1 MSSSEVHI
9 LRELLSAG
17 PDHVSGQELARQLRV
32 SRVAIWAQL
41 HKLERQGFR
50 FEASRSRGYRL
61 VRTPG
66 TLHPALIQAY
76 LDRRGRAPGLV
87 CLDRIDSTN
96 TEGERRLAA
105 GEHTPLVILAR
116 EQTQGRGRLGRAWH
130 SADRGNLYASFVFRP
145 QLAPAHLQDFTLWLG
160 LNLCELVENFCQLR
174 PGLKWPND
182 LLVDGRKAGG
192 LLTEARVDADQVRD
206 LIFGVGLN
214 VNGRATDLPA
224 ELRRTAVSLAD
235 AAGAPLDFNRFAAA
249 VVGRVLVACREF
261 TEGDYRDKFADLW
274 KRYDILRN
282 RHVTLAQGN
291 RTVRGTARGI
301 DDEGSL
307 IVRLDTGRTERF
319 RAGEVTLGKDG
330 A

>member
-9 LRELLSAG
+9 LRELLAAG
-17 PDHVSGQELARQLRV
+17 PDHVSGQKLARQLRV
-32 SRVAIWAQL
+32 SRVAVWAQL

-61 VRTPG
+61 TRTPG
-66 TLHPALIQAY
+66 ALHQSLVQAY
-76 LDRRGRAPGLV
+76 LDRRGRTPGLV

-96 TEGERRLAA
+96 TEAERRLAA
-105 GEHTPLVILAR
+105 GEPTPLVILAR

-145 QLAPAHLQDFTLWLG
+145 QLAPAQLQDFTLWLG
-160 LNLCELVENFCQLR
+160 LNLCELVENFCKLK

-206 LIFGVGLN
+206 LVFGVGLN
-214 VNGRATDLPA
+214 VNGRSADLPA
-224 ELRRTAVSLAD
+224 ELRRTAVSLAE
-235 AAGAPLDFNRFAAA
+235 AAGAPLEFNRFAAA

-261 TEGDYRDKFADLW
+261 TDGDYRDKFADLW
-274 KRYDILRN
+274 KRYDILRD
-282 RHVTLAQGN
+282 RPVTLAQGN

-319 RAGEVTLGKDG
+319 RAGEVTLGKSG